1 MFVHLTRVGLIRSQ
15 PTMKAIMQSINA
27 DRGRHTHCVVFSLLM
42 IVITA
47 FSPTAAPDALA
58 AGSVKTDF
66 EVYPEPSLQP
76 LPQAG
81 AKIVDP
87 VFGTTILRLTDG
99 SQGESRCG
107 VSYSTI
113 PVFNVNSTRAYISCY
128 PNATARFFQFNPT
141 TFVASG
147 KTTIPTP
154 PVNLSQYWMIW
165 SGTNPDLI
173 YGNNGT
179 AIYAYNVV
187 SQTIAPV
194 VDATQFFLA
203 GERLNWQMSK
213 SENDDVFA
221 DTFDGS
227 SENIGYIVWRRSDNK
242 MLLKQYESVD
252 EVEIDK
258 TGRYLAVSRFNGGTG
273 IWDLQTGTVNNLS
286 AGFNHRGLGRA
297 TAFTV
302 MNYGS
307 LGYRSLATPTTLTK
321 LLPDH
326 TWNFPSQ
333 EDHFSMLANDEL
345 WGMAS
350 RYSPTGSG
358 VVNALDN
365 EIVQIATDG
374 SQRVRRLA
382 HHRSVVH
389 NNNYDAQPKANI
401 SRDGKFIAFSSN
413 WGNATGR
420 MDVYV
425 GQVPPGSS
433 TTPTDTTPPTIP
445 TGLRVQ

>member
-1 MFVHLTRVGLIRSQ
+1 
-15 PTMKAIMQSINA
+15 MQCFNT
-27 DRGRHTHCVVFSLLM
+27 DRGRHTYCVVLFLLM

-47 FSPTAAPDALA
+47 FSLMAAPDTFA

-66 EVYPEPSLQP
+66 GVYPEPSLLP

-99 SQGESRCG
+99 SQGESKCG
-107 VSYSTI
+107 VPYSTI
-113 PVFNVNSTRAYISCY
+113 PVFNVNSTRAYVSCY

-141 TFVASG
+141 TFVANG
-147 KTTIPTP
+147 KTTIPVP
-154 PVNLSQYWMIW
+154 PVNLYQYWMIW
-165 SGTNPDLI
+165 SGANPDLI

-179 AIYAYNVV
+179 SIYAYNVA
-187 SQTIAPV
+187 SQTISLV
-194 VDATQFFLA
+194 VDARQFLLA
-203 GERLNWQMSK
+203 SERLNWQMSK

-242 MLLKQYESVD
+242 VLLKQYESVD

-258 TGRYLAVSRFNGGTG
+258 TGRYLVVTRFGGGTG
-273 IWDLQTGTVNNLS
+273 IWDLQTGTANNLS
-286 AGFNHRGLGRA
+286 AGFYHKGLGHA

-307 LGYRSLATPTTLTK
+307 LGHRSLATPTTMTK
-321 LLPDH
+321 LLPDR
-326 TWNFPSQ
+326 TWNFTSQ
-333 EDHFSMLANDEL
+333 QDHFSMLANDEQ

-350 RYSPTGSG
+350 RYSLTGSG
-358 VVNALDN
+358 VVSAFDN
-365 EIVQIATDG
+365 EIVKIAADG

-382 HHRSVVH
+382 HHRSVVQ
-389 NNNYDAQPKANI
+389 NGNYDAQPKANI

-420 MDVYV
+420 VDVYIV
-425 GQVPPGSS
+425 QVPPVS
-433 TTPTDTTPPTIP
+433 PVAADTTPPAIP
-445 TGLRVQ
+445 TGLRIQ